1 MAPHDHGFVHVSESE
16 ESWAEETADEVLAAF
31 ERVETPAITFCLSG
45 GSTPARV
52 YDVLAKRTFEWERV
66 RFYFGDER
74 CVLPSSEQSNYRSGR
89 EHLFGPLGI
98 DEKHIFRMKGEYDDR
113 EEAALEYEAAL
124 PEAFDL
130 LLLGMGGDGH
140 TASLFPGSRWIKEV
154 DRRVAPAKADVEPRQ
169 RLTITPPVIQSA
181 REVMVLVTG
190 SGKASMVARALEG
203 EWDPMEIP
211 SQLARFRRWILDPGA
226 ASAIRD
232 R

>member
-1 MAPHDHGFVHVSESE
+1 MAPHDHGFVHISESE
-16 ESWAEETADEVLAAF
+16 GTWAEETADEVLAAF
-31 ERVETPAITFCLSG
+31 ERAETAAISFGLSG
-45 GSTPARV
+45 GSTPGKV
-52 YDVLAKRTFEWERV
+52 YDVLARREFDWDRV

-74 CVLPSSEQSNYRSGR
+74 CVPPASEQSNYRSAR
-89 EHLFGPLGI
+89 EHLFEPLGI
-98 DEKHIFRMKGEYDDR
+98 DEARVFRMKGEYEDR
-113 EEAALEYEAAL
+113 EEAAREYEAAL
-124 PEAFDL
+124 PDAFDL

-190 SGKASMVARALEG
+190 SGKAPMVARALEG
-203 EWDPMEIP
+203 DWDPMEIP

-226 ASAIRD
+226 ASALRE